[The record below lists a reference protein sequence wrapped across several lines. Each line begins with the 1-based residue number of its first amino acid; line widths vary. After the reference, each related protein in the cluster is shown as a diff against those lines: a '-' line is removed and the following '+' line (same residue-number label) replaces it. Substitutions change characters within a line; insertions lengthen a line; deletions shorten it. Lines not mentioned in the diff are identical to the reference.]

1 MPPVGVAV
9 AEPLVPPKQPTS
21 VPEPATDKAAGWST
35 VAVAVAVQ
43 SFASV
48 TVTLYTAAGSPV
60 MVDVVA
66 PLLHKYVYG
75 AVPPDALAVAVPLF
89 PPKQLTSVLEVFA
102 TSTGG
107 WVMVVEL
114 VLVQLFRSVTVTV

>member
-1 MPPVGVAV
+1 MPAARPVRLA
-9 AEPLVPPKQPTS
+9 LV
-21 VPEPATDKAAGWST
+21 W
-35 VAVAVAVQ
+35 
-43 SFASV
+43 
-48 TVTLYTAAGSPV
+48 
-60 MVDVVA
+60 

-75 AVPPDALAVAVPLF
+75 AEPPDALAVAVPLF